1 MLKAGMIIPSES
13 RWAAPI
19 VLLDK
24 PDGSIRFCLDYRKL
38 NHVTKADAYPMPR
51 LDDLIEAI
59 GQCHYITCL
68 DLTKGY
74 YQVEMDPRDQEKTAS
89 RSPLGLFE
97 FKVMPFGL
105 KNAPATFQRLV
116 DKILNGLREFTVA
129 YLDDMAVYSPTWE
142 KHKEHLGIVLQRI
155 KEAGLTIKASKC
167 QIGGLTIQYLGHMVG
182 GRVMKLL
189 ETKKKVRAF
198 LGLASYYR
206 KFIPKFSEI
215 AVPLSDLTRKKEP
228 DMVNWTAACQRA
240 FDALK
245 SALTSNPV
253 LVAPDYDREFTVFTD
268 ASNAGIR
275 AVLCQQGEKDDLHP
289 ITFISKKLLP
299 RERHYSTIEKECL
312 AIVWALQKL
321 TPYIWGR
328 TFTLCTD
335 HSPLLWLR
343 TMKTNSKLMRW
354 ALSLQDFNFTVKNVK
369 GTLNTIADA
378 LSRRPAIES

>member
-1 MLKAGMIIPSES
+1 MAEVWPFENLCLRTLEGKTLNLALVKASLWATVEREESPERFCLSNGLLYREVLDIPSRGGNEIRRELVIPQAYREMLKAGIITPSES
-13 RWAAPI
+13 PWAAPI

-24 PDGSIRFCLDYRKL
+24 PGGSIRFCLDYRKL

-74 YQVEMDPRDQEKTAS
+74 YQVKMDPKDQEKTAF

-129 YLDDMAVYSPTWE
+129 YLDDIAVYSPTWD

-155 KEAGLTIKASKC
+155 KE
-167 QIGGLTIQYLGHMVG
+167 
-182 GRVMKLL
+182 
-189 ETKKKVRAF
+189 KKVRAF

-206 KFIPKFSEI
+206 KFIPKFSEL
-215 AVPLSDLTRKKEP
+215 AAPLSDLTRKKEP
-228 DMVNWTAACQRA
+228 DKVKWTAACQQA

-245 SALTSNPV
+245 SALTSDPV
-253 LVAPDYDREFTVFTD
+253 LVAPNYDREFTVFTA
-268 ASNAGIR
+268 ASNAGIG
-275 AVLCQQGEKDDLHP
+275 AVLCQQG
-289 ITFISKKLLP
+289 
-299 RERHYSTIEKECL
+299 
-312 AIVWALQKL
+312 
-321 TPYIWGR
+321 
-328 TFTLCTD
+328 
-335 HSPLLWLR
+335 
-343 TMKTNSKLMRW
+343 
-354 ALSLQDFNFTVKNVK
+354 
-369 GTLNTIADA
+369 
-378 LSRRPAIES
+378 